1 MMAEERTPP
10 EVMAVIAAAVA
21 LVLDKPHRILAVQQL
36 TIPQD
41 TVLYV
46 LNPWS
51 MEGRFQIFRSHRVR

>member
-1 MMAEERTPP
+1 MVDEQTPP
-10 EVMAVIAAAVA
+10 DVMAVIAAAVA
-21 LVLDKPHRILAVQQL
+21 LVLDTPHRILAVQHL
-36 TIPQD
+36 AIPQD